1 MKSWFCVSRYVYANI
16 WHRRTYNQ
24 LASHHRHAD
33 GGEQQP
39 EGQGGA
45 AGEQTGLPSVA
56 AFLLVLWLAM
66 MVGFS
71 GFKAMTAENTLLVIL
86 MKLKMGL
93 RNRDIAYRFR
103 VPVSYV
109 STILSSRLCHV
120 TAVGRQLIQWPSKE
134 AVQANMPNCFLAC
147 GGDLRRTR
155 VIVDCFE
162 IFTERPKALTA
173 RAQMWSNYKSHSTV
187 KVLIGISPAGAVIFV
202 SDVWGGRATDK
213 AITLDGN
220 LIDLVEPY
228 DVVLADRGFL
238 VRDEFAV
245 LNVKV
250 VTPHFTRG
258 RKQMTRKEVQESR
271 RISRVRIHHPSCRA
285 RHRARA
291 EELPHPERCP
301 ATGPGPPD
309 QQYRSSM
316 LWADQPAWKCS
327 DVDVVA
333 APVRMSDCLFPEC
346 CYCLAVAN
354 MNGLCFA
361 F

>member
-1 MKSWFCVSRYVYANI
+1 MSTQTSGTEGHTANLRVIIDMLMEENSSLKDKVEQLENKVQSLKS
-16 WHRRTYNQ
+16 
-24 LASHHRHAD
+24 
-33 GGEQQP
+33 QQQGDIYESVVRD
-39 EGQGGA
+39 EGKFRFY
-45 AGEQTGLPSVA
+45 TGLPSVA
-56 AFLLVLWLAM
+56 AFLLVLRLAM

-271 RISRVRIHHPSCRA
+271 RISRVRIHVERVIG
-285 RHRARA
+285 RVRRNFRILNDV
-291 EELPHPERCP
+291 LPLGLVP
-301 ATGPGPPD
+301 
-309 QQYRSSM
+309 QINNI
-316 LWADQPAWKCS
+316 
-327 DVDVVA
+327 VVA
-333 APVRMSDCLFPEC
+333 C
-346 CYCLAVAN
+346 C
-354 MNGLCFA
+354 GLTNLHGTVVT
-361 F
+361 